1 MIRRPWA
8 QVALVVVAAIA
19 VAVFLATIPTFRHFF
34 DLGVYRGAV
43 RSWLIDGSELYD
55 YRYQDTEYGFTYP
68 PFAALVMSPLAITSW
83 PVAVAAAALLNA
95 GAVAVLI
102 RWYFVPILR
111 RHGWPVWTPCALMFL
126 GFLVFEPSRDTFSY
140 GQVNLLLLVLVCSDL
155 RNHRFSGIGIGL
167 AAAIKLTPVVFIGY
181 LILSRQYRQA
191 ATAIGA
197 AAGATVLA
205 LLIAP
210 DASIEFWTDA
220 VWDTGRIGR
229 LYYVSNQSLRG
240 VVARLDAPPTLWLTA
255 VALVVAYWCWWVGS
269 RKPEPLLGFA
279 VTGVIACLVSPVT
292 WVHHL
297 VWVIPGVFLLL
308 DRALRTPGPEPRRRR
323 VGLLF
328 AGFAVMSSSLVWA
341 WWAHPLGWGS
351 FPGSNAYVWI
361 TLVVLAALTQDVWAP
376 APALAHGIRADADR
390 S

>member
-1 MIRRPWA
+1 MSRKA
-8 QVALVVVAAIA
+8 QVTLVTLAAVA
-19 VAVFLATIPTFRHFF
+19 VAVFLVTIPTFRHFF

-43 RSWLIDGSELYD
+43 RYWLIDGGDLYD
-55 YRYQDTEYGFTYP
+55 FRYQDTEYGFTYP
-68 PFAALVMSPLAITSW
+68 PFAALTLSPLAITSW

-95 GAVAVLI
+95 GAVALLI

-111 RHGWPVWTPCALMFL
+111 RRGWPVWTPCALMFL

-155 RNHRFSGIGIGL
+155 RNRRMSGVGIGL

-191 ATAIGA
+191 ATAIATA
-197 AAGATVLA
+197 ATATVLA

-210 DASIEFWTDA
+210 DASIRFWTDA
-220 VWDTGRIGR
+220 VWDTNRIGK

-240 VVARLDAPPTLWLTA
+240 VVARLDAPGTLWLAA
-255 VALVVAYWCWWVGS
+255 VALVVAYWCWWV
-269 RKPEPLLGFA
+269 RTRRPDPVTGFA
-279 VTGVIACLVSPVT
+279 VTGVIACLVSPIT

-308 DRALRTPGPEPRRRR
+308 DRA
-323 VGLLF
+323 VGIPARLAVLA
-328 AGFAVMSSSLVWA
+328 AGFVVMSSSLVWA
-341 WWAHPLGWGS
+341 WWAHPMGWDA
-351 FPGSNAYVWI
+351 FAGSNAYVWI
-361 TLVVLAALTQDVWAP
+361 SLVILAALTNEAWVTANAP
-376 APALAHGIRADADR
+376 AHGIPAGADR